1 MTGRTVDMEGGQGR
15 HKACPYRSIG
25 GDARVGAGRGR
36 GTAVFGELRTAVV
49 SGLWVETAWGVDT
62 VG

>member
-1 MTGRTVDMEGGQGR
+1 MEGGQGR